1 MEPPYTPDFG
11 RSMLHFMALGSI
23 ERSRS
28 QSIEN
33 STLLRDFGE
42 ACRGLAFYPPL
53 TGNEKATLEIL
64 VT

>member
-1 MEPPYTPDFG
+1 
-11 RSMLHFMALGSI
+11 MLHFMALGSI

-53 TGNEKATLEIL
+53 TIDEKATLDIL
-64 VT
+64 VG